1 MKKFNTWVLDTTIY
15 ILDFLY
21 RGRDFQRFWVLE
33 VIARAPYFSFISVLH
48 FRESLGLRGEEHIYF
63 MKEFNT
69 WVLDTTIYILDF
81 LYRGRDFQR
90 FWVLE
95 VIARAPY
102 FSFISVLHFRESLGL
117 RGEDHIY
124 LMKEHFYQALNETE
138 HLEEMELREGNK
150 YWIDR
155 FFAKHLVLLYYWI
168 MVAYYLINPINAYDI
183 NMKIEK
189 HAYETYVK
197 YLAYHPEDKK
207 IAEIAEDE
215 LKHAHELHHAMSMI

>member
-1 MKKFNTWVLDTTIY
+1 MCGVWNHRIYDVVPTTSSMVTPNFCMKKFNTLVLD
-15 ILDFLY
+15 
-21 RGRDFQRFWVLE
+21 V
-33 VIARAPYFSFISVLH
+33 
-48 FRESLGLRGEEHIYF
+48 
-63 MKEFNT
+63 
-69 WVLDTTIYILDF
+69 TIYILDF

-150 YWIDR
+150 YWVDR

-168 MVAYYLINPINAYDI
+168 MVGYYLFNPVDAYDI

-189 HAYETYVK
+189 HAYETYTK
-197 YLAYHPEDKK
+197 YSCYHPEDEK
-207 IAEIAEDE
+207 IAQIAQDE
-215 LKHAHELHHAMSMI
+215 LNHSRELKKAMLMVA

>member
-1 MKKFNTWVLDTTIY
+1 MKK
-15 ILDFLY
+15 
-21 RGRDFQRFWVLE
+21 
-33 VIARAPYFSFISVLH
+33 
-48 FRESLGLRGEEHIYF
+48 
-63 MKEFNT
+63 FNT

-138 HLEEMELREGNK
+138 HLEEMELREGNS
-150 YWIDR
+150 IGSTGSLPSIL
-155 FFAKHLVLLYYWI
+155 FFFIIGSWLLTI
-168 MVAYYLINPINAYDI
+168 LSILL
-183 NMKIEK
+183 
-189 HAYETYVK
+189 T
-197 YLAYHPEDKK
+197 L
-207 IAEIAEDE
+207 
-215 LKHAHELHHAMSMI
+215 MILT